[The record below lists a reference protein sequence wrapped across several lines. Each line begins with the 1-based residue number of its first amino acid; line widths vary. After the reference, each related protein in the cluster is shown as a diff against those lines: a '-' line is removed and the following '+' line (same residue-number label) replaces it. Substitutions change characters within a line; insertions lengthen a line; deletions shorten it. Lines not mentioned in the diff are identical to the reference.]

1 MSKQTRLCNGATRV
15 SEQWTRSFRP
25 EDLMLNAR
33 PREHFPP
40 WHMSVAEWRT
50 DQKQV
55 SFSQE
60 TTGPFC
66 CVMPT
71 TPELAINVDAVVVQL
86 LSHVQLFVTPWAAAH
101 QASPSF
107 TISWSVFKL
116 MFIQSVMPSNHL
128 ILCCHFSSCPH
139 YFQASW
145 SFPVS
150 HLFALGAQNSG
161 ASASVLPMSI
171 QGWFLLGLTGLISLL
186 FKRLSRVFSSTT
198 VQKYQFLSAQP
209 FLLSSS
215 HIHT

>member
-1 MSKQTRLCNGATRV
+1 MKESTGQC
-15 SEQWTRSFRP
+15 
-25 EDLMLNAR
+25 
-33 PREHFPP
+33 
-40 WHMSVAEWRT
+40 
-50 DQKQV
+50 
-55 SFSQE
+55 FS
-60 TTGPFC
+60 TF
-66 CVMPT
+66 
-71 TPELAINVDAVVVQL
+71 IIQL

-101 QASPSF
+101 QASLSF

-171 QGWFLLGLTGLISLL
+171 QGWFLLGLTGLISLQS
-186 FKRLSRVFSSTT
+186 KGLSGVFSSNT
-198 VQKYQFLSAQP
+198 VQKHQFLSAQP
-209 FLLSSS
+209 SLWSNS
-215 HIHT
+215 HIRT

>member
-1 MSKQTRLCNGATRV
+1 
-15 SEQWTRSFRP
+15 
-25 EDLMLNAR
+25 MLNAR

-101 QASPSF
+101 QASLSF

-116 MFIQSVMPSNHL
+116 MFIQSVMPSNL
-128 ILCCHFSSCPH
+128 LSAAPFSSCLH
-139 YFQASW
+139 
-145 SFPVS
+145 SFPATKSFSYRHITCKYDFNAKMAHVG
-150 HLFALGAQNSG
+150 LLT
-161 ASASVLPMSI
+161 AS
-171 QGWFLLGLTGLISLL
+171 LI
-186 FKRLSRVFSSTT
+186 
-198 VQKYQFLSAQP
+198 
-209 FLLSSS
+209 
-215 HIHT
+215 

>member
-1 MSKQTRLCNGATRV
+1 
-15 SEQWTRSFRP
+15 
-25 EDLMLNAR
+25 MLNAR
-33 PREHFPP
+33 PREHFPS

-50 DQKQV
+50 DQKQL

-71 TPELAINVDAVVVQL
+71 TPELAINVDAVVVQS

-107 TISWSVFKL
+107 TMSWSVFKL
-116 MFIQSVMPSNHL
+116 MFIESVMPSNHL
-128 ILCCHFSSCPH
+128 ILCGHFSSCPH
-139 YFQASW
+139 YFRASW

-171 QGWFLLGLTGLISLL
+171 QGWFPVGLTGLISLQS
-186 FKRLSRVFSSTT
+186 KGLSGVFSSIT
-198 VQKYQFLSAQP
+198 VRKHQFLGTQP
-209 FLLSSS
+209 SLCNSS
-215 HIHT
+215 HICT